1 MIHKKILHMNGGKP
15 RNYPW
20 MCQSVDSSTASGHTV
35 MDIMSVTLSDLESR
49 NEKFGEFYNLSI
61 SYLAF
66 FLF

>member
-1 MIHKKILHMNGGKP
+1 
-15 RNYPW
+15 
-20 MCQSVDSSTASGHTV
+20 MCRSVDSSTASGHTV